1 MQLSVLLA
9 SFAVTM
15 ESVFPP
21 PTGAME
27 EVVDVVMAVMRE
39 DAVS

>member
-1 MQLSVLLA
+1 MV
-9 SFAVTM
+9 
-15 ESVFPP
+15 SVFPP
-21 PTGAME
+21 LSDAME